1 MSVKM
6 SEYTKLDN
14 VLKKQI
20 SVYYHVKYMDE
31 VVFHSNPNNVAI
43 GCFQEYFTQC
53 GQQVF

>member
-1 MSVKM
+1 M